1 MINQK
6 MKHYLIILL
15 FSSFYSFSQEFEVTV
30 KNIKEGDSVR
40 IIVQKGSEN
49 RIDSIVHFNSN
60 GDSKVSFNLSEG
72 YWSLITDAT
81 GYTFPTAYNFNF
93 PDVSSATVKLTPL
106 LNEDYVYTWQ
116 DDDSY
121 AGHATQSYIVEPSK
135 LVVIDD
141 TVRVPS
147 NYSSIKLRNNFGI
160 ILSDDSVSWSSEDSY
175 KLFKSF
181 SRTPSEIFGEGNNV
195 DFESGENVKAIF
207 YLTNKEQH
215 RDLLIETLSS
225 GIKKVTI
232 SKSAFIYASP
242 LVGNLDGIRVR
253 FYSKRLY
260 NAVVNYITDFG
271 KDEEKVNRFATEKF
285 GFRFMVPGDEV
296 EAIMGEDASN
306 FQEFFA
312 DEKVEVLSMMEELPE
327 GMQKQPELK
336 YLIRRINGQVNP
348 DRPAAAAIAWGGR
361 NTIEY
366 MSSAFQSQ
374 ISNIRRIILHEKAH
388 FVSFY
393 SLDAQTKADWAE
405 LGGWFEDPGQPSG
418 WSTYNTT
425 EFVSSYGHDMNPEE
439 DFAECF
445 SNYVENVE
453 ILKERSMRKYEFI
466 RDRIM
471 HGTTYKAQIRE
482 DLTFTVYNLFPDHTY
497 PGKIVKSK
505 IEISGEADEDKT
517 VKVEFKLHTPN
528 FPSDGASVGYI
539 RLASTAGTIH
549 DLWLYPKNGDIDS
562 ILVGTTTFSKHEKNG
577 YWTPTSLRIE
587 DPAGNS
593 RYENTSTIG
602 FKFYMENP
610 LEDITPPVYNYDID
624 FDTVTIMFDPKNNY
638 KGGVRG
644 NIGKGDAVP
653 TKALKVKYSFYD
665 DIPLHRSITRFHF
678 PKLDNPDAQLYEL
691 QIQDG
696 VVIDSLRGYDNGY
709 QSDKHFEMYLPIF
722 DFFPSGYYAFSMTN
736 TGDYANNYTNL
747 FFVKDTADFVDNPKK
762 GRMKTVRDSIYIKT
776 PYPDYIPP
784 EIDPNKITIQA
795 TPTNPEAPDGE
806 TRVDISLFVRDL
818 SDFEGYE
825 SGVKFIYYTLRD
837 PNGKEYTFSS
847 WNDNKL
853 FDIYT
858 GVPANNND
866 WQIINLDIVLP
877 KGSAPGKWGLSSV
890 RTRDLAGNSRDYS
903 FIEYVRFDVIESDI
917 VLTSPLYAEITDKL
931 VNASNVDSITAFI
944 SCVPCSDL
952 KYNYTIYS
960 LMGGVVKTGEKL
972 MGSDSVYVTD
982 LDVSGIP
989 DGVIKLTVQLKD
1001 TLDQLIATTTTD
1013 YTKDVILP
1021 SAYYLQ
1027 KNLQDL
1033 GTSNLDSLV
1042 IDVMTD
1048 EINGEYVLTV
1058 IGDSIVGGNSIL
1070 SKEEIDINLFSSN
1083 QESVRAKRVITGKVN
1098 DITQSIPITN
1108 LSNFADGLIKF
1119 ELVVTDSALNVG
1131 SEIFKD
1137 SIYKQTNSVPITL
1150 DQSVSTDEDTSIII
1164 FLTGTDEDGDSL
1176 TFTVG
1181 NASNGTVTQYGDT
1194 VLYTPNPNYNGSDSF
1209 VYTVSDG
1216 ISSSSSTITIT
1227 VESMNDI
1234 PVTND
1239 LVVTVSEDTSN
1250 YEIILSATDAE
1261 NNTLTYSIVDPP
1273 SFGNLD
1279 TTTLGDSR
1287 VRAYESRNAGQ
1298 HQHNSHYSGSPKTTI
1313 EGQANAVVS
1322 HLVNGHPSAIWRDIY
1337 SITADDPWVSTYSRG
1352 TDGELRPSLLS
1363 TVGPGLGSGFKGGHL
1378 FVPEV
1383 MFETFKAAFNE
1394 TAQAILEDT
1403 ANYVM
1408 FGDPGGKVLYTPNE
1422 NFFGTD
1428 SFTYVATDSNG
1439 GVSSKATVS
1448 ITVTPTNDEPTSA
1461 DVTLNLS
1468 EDSNGFIILPGSD
1481 ADGDTLTFTVGAASN
1496 GTVTQ
1501 YGDTVLY
1508 TPNPN
1513 YNGMDSLEYTVSDG
1527 ISTSTSTITITITS
1541 VYDLPEITFSLVDT
1555 ISIEENESMIPIS
1568 IKLEGIDA
1576 GDESVT
1582 FDLMLSG
1589 TASNSDDYIVN
1600 TLIGTSSSTFVSI
1613 PPGEVEASGLIAI
1626 LDDAE
1631 YEEEETIVIGVENVS
1646 NALDTVQSVTIT
1658 ILRNDVPLGE
1668 NSHRIISRVYPN
1680 PAKDYFTIEFS
1691 EIFELEEIDMVDP
1704 LGRVYAPSII
1714 EINKKQLKID
1724 SSILSGGTHILR
1736 LKTDKG
1742 SASFRIIVE

>member
-1 MINQK
+1 VSRLFRNSF
-6 MKHYLIILL
+6 LNSLFVLL
-15 FSSFYSFSQEFEVTV
+15 TSYSYSADFTVTI
-30 KNIKEGDSVR
+30 KNIREGDSVR
-40 IIVQKGSEN
+40 VIVQKGSEN
-49 RIDSIVHFNSN
+49 RIDSIVHYNPS
-60 GDSKVSFNLSEG
+60 GDSKVTFNLSEG

-93 PDVSSATVKLTPL
+93 PETSNATITLTPL
-106 LNEDYVYTWQ
+106 LNEDYIYTWQ

-121 AGHATQSYIVEPSK
+121 AGHATQTYIVEPSK
-135 LVVIDD
+135 LIVLDD

-147 NYSSIKLRNNFGI
+147 NYSSIKLRNNYGI
-160 ILSDDSVSWSSEDSY
+160 VLSDDSVTWSSEDSY

-181 SRTPSEIFGEGNNV
+181 SRTPSQVFGEGSNV
-195 DFESGENVKAIF
+195 DFETGENVKAIF
-207 YLTNKEQH
+207 YLTDKEQY
-215 RDLLIETLSS
+215 RDLQIETLSS

-232 SKSAFIYASP
+232 SKTAFTYASP

-271 KDEEKVNRFATEKF
+271 KDEERVNNFATEKF
-285 GFRFMVPGDEV
+285 GFRFMIPGDEV
-296 EAIMGEDASN
+296 ETIMGEDASN
-306 FQEFFA
+306 FQEFLA

-336 YLIRRINGQVNP
+336 YLIRRLNGQVNP
-348 DRPAAAAIAWGGR
+348 ERPTAAAIAWGGR

-366 MSSAFQSQ
+366 MSSAFQGQ

-388 FVSFY
+388 FISFY

-405 LGGWFEDPGQPSG
+405 LGGWFEDPSQPSG

-638 KGGVRG
+638 QGGVRG

-747 FFVKDTADFVDNPKK
+747 FFVKDTADFKDKPSE
-762 GRMKTVRDSIYIKT
+762 GLMKTVRDSIYIET
-776 PYPDYIPP
+776 PYPDYIAP
-784 EIDPNKITIQA
+784 EIDPNKITIEA
-795 TPTNPEAPDGE
+795 SPTNPQAPDGE
-806 TRVDISLFVRDL
+806 TRVDITLFARDL
-818 SDFEGYE
+818 SDYEGYE
-825 SGVKFIYYTLRD
+825 SGVKFIDYTLRD

-847 WNDNKL
+847 WNDNGL

-858 GVPANNND
+858 GIPANNNN
-866 WQIINLDIVLP
+866 WQLINLDIVLP
-877 KGSAPGKWGLSSV
+877 KGSAPGKWGLSSI
-890 RTRDLAGNSRDYS
+890 RTIDLAGNRRDYS

-1164 FLTGTDEDGDSL
+1164 FLTGTD
-1176 TFTVG
+1176 
-1181 NASNGTVTQYGDT
+1181 
-1194 VLYTPNPNYNGSDSF
+1194 
-1209 VYTVSDG
+1209 
-1216 ISSSSSTITIT
+1216 
-1227 VESMNDI
+1227 
-1234 PVTND
+1234 
-1239 LVVTVSEDTSN
+1239 
-1250 YEIILSATDAE
+1250 
-1261 NNTLTYSIVDPP
+1261 
-1273 SFGNLD
+1273 
-1279 TTTLGDSR
+1279 
-1287 VRAYESRNAGQ
+1287 
-1298 HQHNSHYSGSPKTTI
+1298 
-1313 EGQANAVVS
+1313 
-1322 HLVNGHPSAIWRDIY
+1322 
-1337 SITADDPWVSTYSRG
+1337 
-1352 TDGELRPSLLS
+1352 
-1363 TVGPGLGSGFKGGHL
+1363 
-1378 FVPEV
+1378 
-1383 MFETFKAAFNE
+1383 
-1394 TAQAILEDT
+1394 
-1403 ANYVM
+1403 
-1408 FGDPGGKVLYTPNE
+1408 
-1422 NFFGTD
+1422 
-1428 SFTYVATDSNG
+1428 
-1439 GVSSKATVS
+1439 
-1448 ITVTPTNDEPTSA
+1448 
-1461 DVTLNLS
+1461 
-1468 EDSNGFIILPGSD
+1468 

-1600 TLIGTSSSTFVSI
+1600 TLIGTSSSTFVGI
-1613 PPGEVEASGLIAI
+1613 PPGEVEASALISI